1 MKNSGLKRIV
11 VFFIVSIVIN
21 SCANL
26 HSINNFSSTSSSG
39 LTKFDDIHYSFTQHC
54 ENRCE
59 SESIRK
65 FEIKRALD
73 CNCDIYKKAD
83 SVTVLIYHSIK
94 GYFDGLAALSEKDLT
109 NYNFDTLET
118 NLTTGTFGDIEI
130 DQRQVEAYTGIS
142 NILLNAVTGLYRK
155 NKIKKYVEEANQ
167 PIQILLSKFQFILQK
182 NLEGELDFKKEKLYD
197 FYRGLMMDNS
207 LNNYEKEK
215 TVSDYYH
222 QLTDINNQEQQIDL
236 YANSLT
242 GIAKGHQEIYDNR
255 NKMKVKELR
264 DSLLI
269 YQSNIANFIS
279 QFNKLKK

>member
-39 LTKFDDIHYSFTQHC
+39 LTKFEDIHYSFIQHC

-83 SVTVLIYHSIK
+83 SVTVLIYQSIK

-109 NYNFDTLET
+109 NYNSDTLET

-222 QLTDINNQEQQIDL
+222 QLTDINNQEKQIDL
-236 YANSLT
+236 YANCLT